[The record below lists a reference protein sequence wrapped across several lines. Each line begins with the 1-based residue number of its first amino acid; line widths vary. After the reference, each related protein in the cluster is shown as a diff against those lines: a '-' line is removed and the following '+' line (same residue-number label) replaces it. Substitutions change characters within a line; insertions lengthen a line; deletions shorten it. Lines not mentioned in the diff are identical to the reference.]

1 MLQNA
6 PAPQAREIHS
16 PNWARPSHCGGFT
29 VGAQPLEKNE
39 LMRRVILVSARDD
52 GLSAR
57 LSEESYFVD
66 RCDDVDAARGQLRT
80 YGLVPVVLCAAKA
93 HDLRVLRALPVP
105 PPIIAIVQSSEAAV
119 EALRAGALYTL
130 RAPTSPEEVVLH
142 LERLLEGRS
151 TAPATSSKPVVMEAP
166 PVLVGETMQMRSIKE
181 RIRMLA
187 QSPTRAFLIEG
198 ESGTGK
204 DTVAR
209 VIHSTAAP
217 SQPFIYAN
225 FWERN
230 AEALEAE
237 LFGVE
242 ADASNGEPR
251 AGLLELAD
259 GGTLYLD
266 EIALIPSALQ
276 PRLLRFLREGTF
288 RRVGGTLERS
298 ARVRIISSTGCDLR
312 ACVRNRTLQAELVRR
327 LSVSAIELPPL
338 RDRLSD
344 LPLLVQHFISVLSSR
359 LGRTIDGVT
368 SSTLQLFAGHRWPG
382 NLRELAN
389 TLEREAVKSEGPLLH
404 VETLPR
410 HFGPAARVNYQLPDR
425 GIVFS
430 EFEREV
436 LVQALAHAQGN
447 QSRAAAL
454 LRISRD
460 QLRYRMLKFGL
471 RLRHSSPSAAPELV
485 PVLDISGGE

>member
-1 MLQNA
+1 
-6 PAPQAREIHS
+6 
-16 PNWARPSHCGGFT
+16 
-29 VGAQPLEKNE
+29 
-39 LMRRVILVSARDD
+39 MRRVILISAHDD
-52 GLSAR
+52 DRLFAR

-66 RCDDVDAARGQLRT
+66 RCDDVDSARGLLRA
-80 YGLVPVVLCAAKA
+80 YGVVPVVLSTARA
-93 HDLRVLRALPVP
+93 HDLHVLRALPNP
-105 PPIIAIVQSSEAAV
+105 PAIIAVVQSTEAAV
-119 EALRAGALYTL
+119 EALRAGALHAL
-130 RAPTSPEEVVLH
+130 RAPTSPEELVLH
-142 LERLLEGRS
+142 LRRLFEGPERPPS
-151 TAPATSSKPVVMEAP
+151 DVSKAAVIEAA

-209 VIHSTAAP
+209 VIHVTAGA
-217 SQPFIYAN
+217 SHPFVYVN
-225 FWERN
+225 FWERS

-237 LFGVE
+237 LFGAE
-242 ADASNGEPR
+242 RYATNGEPR
-251 AGLLELAD
+251 PGLLELAD

-266 EIALIPSALQ
+266 EIALIPSSLQ

-288 RRVGGTLERS
+288 RRVGGSVDRS

-312 ACVRNRTLQAELVRR
+312 ACVRSRTLQAELVRR

-338 RDRLSD
+338 RDRLAD
-344 LPLLVQHFISVLSSR
+344 LPLLVQHFVSVLSAR
-359 LGRTIDGVT
+359 IGRTIDGVT
-368 SSTLQLFAGHRWPG
+368 SSTLELFAGHRWPG

-389 TLEREAVKSEGPLLH
+389 ALERAAVKSEGALLEI
-404 VETLPR
+404 ETLPR
-410 HFGPAARVNYQLPDR
+410 HFGPAARVNYQLPDE

-436 LVQALAHAQGN
+436 LAQALAHAKGN

-471 RLRHSSPSAAPELV
+471 RLRHSSRTAAPELV